1 MKVAIIGTGYVGL
14 PTGVGLAE
22 LGHQVICIDNDESKI
37 AKLQQSQLTI
47 YEHGL
52 QELFD
57 KHVSLGHLTFTTNMK
72 EGLSGAQLIIIAV
85 GTPPHPITNEADL
98 SYLYEA
104 AAQIAPC
111 LNSSYTVVATKSTV
125 PVGTGDEVESIINHI
140 NPQANC
146 DVISL
151 PEFLR
156 EGYAI
161 YDFFHPDRIVVGSD
175 STQAKKLIASLYE
188 PLLAL
193 HPHCQ
198 MLYVSRRSS
207 ETIKYAANSLLA
219 TKIHFINEMADFCEQ
234 SGADIYEVAS
244 GIGLDQRIGKSF
256 LNPGPGFGGSCFPKD
271 TMALDLMAQ
280 KYGVNLSLVHAT
292 LEGNKQRI
300 TSMAQRIVQVAKQ
313 LNDGPAEAK
322 ARTAAGAGAGTV
334 AAAVGAWDGTGAVVG
349 ILGLAFK
356 NGTDDCRFS
365 PAMQIVDH
373 ILKVAPNITLRVFDP
388 KAMDNAKKI
397 LSGYSKQIVY
407 VNSAQEVSHGADILV
422 VLTEWGEFSNLDL
435 NYCALHMRHKVI
447 LDYRNKLSMRLAHEL
462 GFSYSGVGLGTDD
475 LHH

>member
-37 AKLQQSQLTI
+37 AKLRHSQLTI

-280 KYGVNLSLVHAT
+280 KYGINLSLVHAT

-313 LNDGPAEAK
+313 LNDGPAEAG
-322 ARTAAGAGAGTV
+322 AAEA
-334 AAAVGAWDGTGAVVG
+334 GAWDGTGAVVG

-407 VNSAQEVSHGADILV
+407 VNSAQEVSHGADILA

>member
-72 EGLSGAQLIIIAV
+72 EGLSGVQLIIIAV

-140 NPQANC
+140 NPHANC

-193 HPHCQ
+193 HTHCQ

-313 LNDGPAEAK
+313 LNDGPAEA
-322 ARTAAGAGAGTV
+322 GTV

-397 LSGYSKQIVY
+397 LSGYSKQMVY
-407 VNSAQEVSHGADILV
+407 VNSAQEVSHGADVLA

>member
-22 LGHQVICIDNDESKI
+22 LGHQVICIDNDENKI
-37 AKLQQSQLTI
+37 AKLQHSQLTI

-72 EGLSGAQLIIIAV
+72 EGLSGVQLIIIAV

-140 NPQANC
+140 NPHANC

-193 HPHCQ
+193 HHHCQ

-244 GIGLDQRIGKSF
+244 GMGLDQRIGKSF

-271 TMALDLMAQ
+271 TMALDLMAK
-280 KYGVNLSLVHAT
+280 KYGINLSLVHAT

-300 TSMAQRIVQVAKQ
+300 SSMAQRIVQVAKQ
-313 LNDGPAEAK
+313 LNDGPAEAG
-322 ARTAAGAGAGTV
+322 AAEA
-334 AAAVGAWDGTGAVVG
+334 GAWDGTGAVVG

-397 LSGYSKQIVY
+397 LSGYSKQMVY
-407 VNSAQEVSHGADILV
+407 VNSAQEVSHGADILA

>member
-37 AKLQQSQLTI
+37 AKLRHSQLTI

-313 LNDGPAEAK
+313 LNDGPAEAG
-322 ARTAAGAGAGTV
+322 AAEA
-334 AAAVGAWDGTGAVVG
+334 GAWDGTGAVVG

>member
-37 AKLQQSQLTI
+37 AKLRHSQLTI

-300 TSMAQRIVQVAKQ
+300 TSMAQRIIQVAKQ
-313 LNDGPAEAK
+313 LNDGPAEAG
-322 ARTAAGAGAGTV
+322 AAGA
-334 AAAVGAWDGTGAVVG
+334 GAWDGTGAVVG